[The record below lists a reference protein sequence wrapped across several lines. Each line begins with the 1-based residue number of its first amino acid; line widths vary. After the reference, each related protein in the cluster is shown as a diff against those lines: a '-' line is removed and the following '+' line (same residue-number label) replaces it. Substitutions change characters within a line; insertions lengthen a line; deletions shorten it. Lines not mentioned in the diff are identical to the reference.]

1 MEVEVSAE
9 MPQSLHVV
17 LVTVG
22 EEELLPSLVTSLLIT
37 ACSSSLHLWPQSGLT
52 EPVTA
57 NTRQR
62 REKPRETAHLGSL
75 DLREYIEKRC
85 DVRF

>member
-1 MEVEVSAE
+1 MEVEVA
-9 MPQSLHVV
+9 QTHHVD
-17 LVTVG
+17 LVAVG

-57 NTRQR
+57 DTRQR